1 MLLININS
9 LLILKFD
16 LKIYILK
23 IYSTDARAVWQRNF
37 LVYRRL
43 WKTELIAPIIEP
55 IFTFFAFGF
64 GVGSLVSSEV
74 QGMSYLSFVGAG
86 VLAFTVLMRTIFE
99 MTYGAYFRMVYQ
111 STYDAILATPINAES
126 LAAGEI
132 LWAVSKGIIDCLFIL
147 PLVVIFGS
155 ATSLLTPFAIL
166 PLTLGCV
173 LLGSVSLGLT
183 ARIFDIGKF
192 NVFFAF
198 FFSTIFLCGAWFPLE
213 MLPKW
218 LQKIAYILPTTAVID
233 LTRACLNGDFA
244 IRHVYESFYLLIAS
258 FFFIELALRSIRK
271 RMVV

>member
-1 MLLININS
+1 M
-9 LLILKFD
+9 
-16 LKIYILK
+16 
-23 IYSTDARAVWQRNF
+23 
-37 LVYRRL
+37 YRRL
-43 WKTELIAPIIEP
+43 WKTELVAPIIEP

-64 GVGSLVSSEV
+64 GVGSLVTTPI

-132 LWAVSKGIIDCLFIL
+132 LWAVSKGIFDCLFIL

-155 ATSLLTPFAIL
+155 ATSLLTPFAII
-166 PLTLGCV
+166 PLTFGCI
-173 LLGSVSLGLT
+173 LLGSASLGLT
-183 ARIFDIGKF
+183 ARISDIGKF
-192 NVFFAF
+192 NIFFAF

-213 MLPKW
+213 SLPGW
-218 LQKIAYILPTTAVID
+218 LQIISYLLPTTAIID
-233 LTRACLNGDFA
+233 ITRGFLNGNFA
-244 IRHVYESFYLLIAS
+244 SRHVYESIYLGVAS
-258 FFFIELALRSIRK
+258 FLFIEWSLRSVRK

>member
-1 MLLININS
+1 MTLS
-9 LLILKFD
+9 
-16 LKIYILK
+16 ILK
-23 IYSTDARAVWQRNF
+23 IDLIDAKAVWQRNF

-64 GVGSLVSSEV
+64 GVGSLVAAEV

-99 MTYGAYFRMVYQ
+99 MTYSAYFRMVYQ

-155 ATSLLTPFAIL
+155 ATSIFTPLAVF
-166 PLTLGCV
+166 PLTLGCIV
-173 LLGSVSLGLT
+173 LGSCSLGLT
-183 ARIFDIGKF
+183 GRIFDIGKF

-198 FFSTIFLCGAWFPLE
+198 FFSTIFLCGAWFPIEL
-213 MLPKW
+213 LPGW
-218 LQKIAYILPTTAVID
+218 LQIIAYTLPTTAVID
-233 LTRACLNGDFA
+233 LTRACLNENFA
-244 IRHVYESFYLLIAS
+244 SRHIYETIYLLAAS
-258 FFFIELALRSIRK
+258 LFFTEWALRSIRE
-271 RMVV
+271 RMVI